1 MFKFLK
7 EKLKAA
13 VSRISS
19 AIEKEEPVGKEMQA
33 PLPPQIEPEEV
44 FTKEE
49 IRHMEVPPP
58 PAEEEFKEEEVE
70 IPSPPV
76 EEPVVKIPEE
86 KAEIKHVEKIPEKK
100 PIVKEKIE
108 LKKPEK
114 KPEVKPLSAGE
125 KHFEPKKEAVKETH
139 KEPVKAV
146 VPEAPKP
153 EIRKEVVHETPKE
166 FVQEEKKGFFSRLKQ
181 AITTTKISSAKFD
194 ELFWELEVAMLENNV
209 AFEVIEKIK
218 SDLKLN
224 LVEKP
229 IHRGSIEEAIESS
242 LRNSVS
248 GLFDCTDN
256 ISLLNKIKAKT
267 QKPYVV
273 CFLGANGSGKT
284 TTIAKIT
291 YMLQNKGLKC
301 VLAAGDTW
309 RSAAIQQLEEHAKKL
324 NVPIVKHDYGADPA
338 AIAFDAIEMA
348 KARNIDVVLIDTAGR
363 QHSNANL
370 MDEMKKIVRVA
381 KPDLKVY
388 IGEMIA
394 GNDCIE
400 QIQSF
405 DAAVG
410 IDGVI
415 LSKADIDEKGGTA
428 ISVTYVTKKP
438 ILYLGMG
445 QEYKDLEEFDKEKIL
460 NNLGL

>member
-13 VSRISS
+13 VSKISS
-19 AIEKEEPVGKEMQA
+19 AIEKEEPVEEEMQA
-33 PLPPQIEPEEV
+33 PLPPQIEAKEV

-49 IRHMEVPPP
+49 IEHIEVPPP
-58 PAEEEFKEEEVE
+58 PVEEEV
-70 IPSPPV
+70 V
-76 EEPVVKIPEE
+76 EE
-86 KAEIKHVEKIPEKK
+86 KAEIKHVEKIPEKPK
-100 PIVKEKIE
+100 HIE
-108 LKKPEK
+108 LPKKKEEIK
-114 KPEVKPLSAGE
+114 EAKPLSV
-125 KHFEPKKEAVKETH
+125 KKKETPLGSKGLIPETQIHPCLEHANEALETIGSNPLGHVNESLEFGKETY
-139 KEPVKAV
+139 KK
-146 VPEAPKP
+146 
-153 EIRKEVVHETPKE
+153 ETPKE
-166 FVQEEKKGFFSRLKQ
+166 FVQEQKHGFFSKLKQ
-181 AITTTKISSAKFD
+181 AITTTKISSEKFD

-229 IHRGSIEEAIESS
+229 IHRGSIEKAIETS
-242 LRNSVS
+242 LRDSVG
-248 GLFDCTDN
+248 GLFDCDN

-291 YMLQNKGLKC
+291 HLLQSKGLKC

-324 NVPIVKHDYGADPA
+324 NTPIVKHDYGADPA

-381 KPDLKVY
+381 KPDLKIY

-445 QEYKDLEEFDKEKIL
+445 QEYKDLEEFDKGKIL
-460 NNLGL
+460 NSLGL